1 MATEKKHKLKI
12 IPLGGLGEIG
22 KNMTVIEYGNN
33 IVVIDCGMAFPE
45 DEMLGIDIVIPDITY
60 LIKNKD
66 KIKGIL
72 LTHGHEDHIG
82 NIPYLLKKINVPIY
96 GTKLTLGLIGNKL
109 LEHKID
115 DAELNVLDAGSSVV
129 LGCFKVTFIR
139 SNHSIPDAVC
149 IAIETPIGNIVHTGD
164 FKIDY
169 TPINGSV
176 IDLDALAEFGRKG
189 VLVAMSDSTN
199 VERAGSTD
207 SERIIGSKF
216 MEIFK
221 DCDSRIIV
229 ASFASNIHR
238 VQQIINAAVAYN
250 RKVAIS
256 GKSMINA
263 VKVSQELG
271 YLDVPEGTL
280 VHVNDLKKLKD
291 SEIVLI
297 TTGSQGEPMSAL
309 TRMANA
315 DHKKIQIKKGDLVII
330 SATPIPGNEKT
341 VSRVINMLYEKGAHV
356 LYDALT
362 QVHVSGHARRDELKL
377 MLTLLKP
384 KFFIPVHGEYRHLM
398 LHSQLAQELGIDEKN
413 IIIGKNGEVFEIT
426 AKSIAKNGNVT
437 SGNILVDGLGVG
449 DVGNIVLRDRKLLSE
464 NGLIIIVLAT
474 EKGTGKILAGPEIV
488 SRGFIYVRENIDL
501 IEESKEVIKKS
512 LNKCTEAK
520 VKEWNS
526 IKMAVKDSL
535 SSFIY
540 DRIKRNPMIL
550 PIIVEVN
557 TNDASDFIE
566 DLKTFE
572 NLANI
577 NSTNA
582 VEEIKIESDI
592 TEEKENNIN
601 QVKTAKEPLTDKEFE
616 W

>member
-1 MATEKKHKLKI
+1 MATEKKHKLKV

-22 KNMTVIEYGNN
+22 KNMTVIEYGSN
-33 IVVIDCGMAFPE
+33 IIIIDCGMAFPE
-45 DEMLGIDIVIPDITY
+45 DEMLGIDIVIPDISY

-66 KIKGIL
+66 KVKGIV

-82 NIPYLLKKINVPIY
+82 SIPYILKKINIPIY
-96 GTKLTLGLIGNKL
+96 GTKLTLGLVENKL
-109 LEHKID
+109 LEHKL
-115 DAELNVLDAGSSVV
+115 EQVSLNVTEPGKSIE

-139 SNHSIPDAVC
+139 SNHSIPDAVA
-149 IAIETPIGNIVHTGD
+149 IAVDTPIGTLVHTGD
-164 FKIDY
+164 FKIDF
-169 TPINGSV
+169 TPINGDV
-176 IDLDALAEFGRKG
+176 IDLDKFAELGRKG

-199 VERAGSTD
+199 VERAGHTD
-207 SERIIGSKF
+207 SERTIGEKF

-271 YLDVPEGTL
+271 YLNVPEGTI
-280 VHVNDLKKLKD
+280 VNINEVRNLKNN
-291 SEIVLI
+291 EVVVI

-309 TRMANA
+309 TRMANN
-315 DHKKIQIKKGDLVII
+315 DHKKIQIQQGDLVII
-330 SATPIPGNEKT
+330 SANPIPGNEKT
-341 VSRVINMLYEKGAHV
+341 VSRVINMLYEKGADV

-362 QVHVSGHARRDELKL
+362 QVHVSGHARREELKL

-398 LHSQLAQELGIDEKN
+398 LHAKLAQELGIPEDNTVIAKN
-413 IIIGKNGEVFEIT
+413 GDVIEITSKSIGKNG
-426 AKSIAKNGNVT
+426 AVT

-464 NGLIIIVLAT
+464 NGLIIVVLAT
-474 EKGTGKILAGPEIV
+474 ERSTGKILAGPEIV

-501 IEESKEVIKKS
+501 IEESKSVIKTA
-512 LNKCTEAK
+512 LNKCSEANA
-520 VKEWNS
+520 KEWNY
-526 IKMAVKDSL
+526 IKMAIKDAL

-540 DRIKRNPMIL
+540 EKIKRNPMIL
-550 PIIVEVN
+550 PIIIEVN
-557 TNDASDFIE
+557 NNDFSKYSDLSELSNMLE
-566 DLKTFE
+566 DFE
-572 NLANI
+572 
-577 NSTNA
+577 
-582 VEEIKIESDI
+582 
-592 TEEKENNIN
+592 
-601 QVKTAKEPLTDKEFE
+601 
-616 W
+616 

>member
-33 IVVIDCGMAFPE
+33 ILIIDCGMAFPE

-66 KIKGIL
+66 KIKGVV

-82 NIPYLLKKINVPIY
+82 SLPYILKKVNIPIY
-96 GTKLTLGLIGNKL
+96 GTKLTLGLVENKL
-109 LEHKID
+109 LEHKLEQIS
-115 DAELNVLDAGSSVV
+115 LNVLDAGKSID

-139 SNHSIPDAVC
+139 SNHSIPDSVG
-149 IAIETPIGNIVHTGD
+149 IAIDTPIGTVVHTGD
-164 FKIDY
+164 FKIDF
-169 TPINGSV
+169 TPINGDV
-176 IDLDALAEFGRKG
+176 IDLDKFAELGRNG

-199 VERAGSTD
+199 VERAGHTD
-207 SERIIGSKF
+207 SERTIGEKF

-221 DCDSRIIV
+221 DRQSRIIV

-271 YLDVPEGTL
+271 YLDVPEGTI
-280 VHVNDLKKLKD
+280 VHINDVKKLRAD
-291 SEIVLI
+291 EIVVI

-309 TRMANA
+309 TRMANN
-315 DHKKIQIKKGDLVII
+315 DHKKIQIQQGDLVII
-330 SATPIPGNEKT
+330 SANPIPGNEKT
-341 VSRVINMLYEKGAHV
+341 VSRVINMLYEKGADV

-362 QVHVSGHARRDELKL
+362 QVHVSGHARREELKL

-398 LHSQLAQELGIDEKN
+398 LHGKLAEELGIPEN
-413 IIIGKNGEVFEIT
+413 HTIIGKNGDVIEVT
-426 AKSIAKNGNVT
+426 SKSIAKNGTVT

-464 NGLIIIVLAT
+464 NGLIIVVLAT
-474 EKGTGKILAGPEIV
+474 ERSTGKILAGPEIV

-501 IEESKEVIKKS
+501 IEESKAVIRTA
-512 LNKCTEAK
+512 LNKCSEANA
-520 VKEWNS
+520 KEWNY
-526 IKMAVKDSL
+526 IKMAIKDAL

-540 DRIKRNPMIL
+540 EKIKRNPMIL

-557 TNDASDFIE
+557 NNDLSKYSDFSE
-566 DLKTFE
+566 LVDF
-572 NLANI
+572 
-577 NSTNA
+577 
-582 VEEIKIESDI
+582 SDYD
-592 TEEKENNIN
+592 E
-601 QVKTAKEPLTDKEFE
+601 
-616 W
+616 

>member
-22 KNMTVIEYGNN
+22 KNLTVVEYGSN
-33 IVVIDCGMAFPE
+33 IVIIDCGMSFPE

-66 KIKGIL
+66 KIKGIV

-82 NIPYLLKKINVPIY
+82 SIPYVLKKINIPIY
-96 GTKLTLGLIGNKL
+96 GTKLTLGLLGNKL
-109 LEHKID
+109 LEHKLED
-115 DAELNVLDAGSSVV
+115 VSLNVLDAGKSIN

-139 SNHSIPDAVC
+139 SNHSIPDAVG
-149 IAIETPIGNIVHTGD
+149 IAIETPIGTVIHTGD
-164 FKIDY
+164 FKIDF
-169 TPINGSV
+169 TPINGDV
-176 IDLDALAEFGRKG
+176 IDLDAFAEFGRKG

-199 VERAGSTD
+199 VERPGHTD
-207 SERIIGSKF
+207 SERTVGAKF

-221 DCDSRIIV
+221 NCESRIIV
-229 ASFASNIHR
+229 ASFASNVHR
-238 VQQIINAAVAYN
+238 VQQIINAAVVYN

-271 YLDVPEGTL
+271 YLDVPEGTI
-280 VHVNDLKKLKD
+280 VHVNDIKKLKD
-291 SEIVLI
+291 NEVVII

-309 TRMANA
+309 TRMANN
-315 DHKKIQIKKGDLVII
+315 DHKKLEIKKGDLVII
-330 SATPIPGNEKT
+330 SANPIPGNEKT
-341 VSRVINMLYEKGAHV
+341 VSRVINMLYEKGADV

-362 QVHVSGHARRDELKL
+362 QVHVTGHAKRDELKL

-398 LHSQLAQELGIDEKN
+398 QHAKLAEELGIDESHS
-413 IIIGKNGEVFEIT
+413 IIGKNGDVIEIT
-426 AKSIAKNGNVT
+426 SKSIAKNGTVT

-464 NGLIIIVLAT
+464 NGLIIVVLAT
-474 EKGTGKILAGPEIV
+474 EKGTGKVLAGPEIV

-501 IEESKEVIKKS
+501 IEESKAVVGRA
-512 LNKCTEAK
+512 LNKCIESNT
-520 VKEWNS
+520 KEWNS
-526 IKMAVKDSL
+526 IKMSIKDAL

-540 DRIKRNPMIL
+540 EKIKRNPMIL

-557 TNDASDFIE
+557 NNELHDAVNKLNFDKLSLD
-566 DLKTFE
+566 K
-572 NLANI
+572 
-577 NSTNA
+577 
-582 VEEIKIESDI
+582 
-592 TEEKENNIN
+592 
-601 QVKTAKEPLTDKEFE
+601 LTDLTEI
-616 W
+616 